1 MWARMRIDA
10 HKCTTTHP
18 RTQTNSTRAR
28 AHACTHAHAL
38 CAKLDLHTNMN
49 VQRVQD
55 DPQCSPPLPQQHVS
69 ATENKMA
76 WEGVEAQQRNEML
89 GSNQGGLQQ
98 GDVTAYMHPSTP
110 PRNATPP
117 LPTEQKSMKEDELS
131 NGNFSFVNQA
141 DAGAY
146 NIEHRELQHNL
157 AYPPPVSAQI
167 RKVEDVEDVDLFDEI
182 PDMLPENPPSASR
195 ETLMNRSSRPPRP
208 PISKP
213 TGFED
218 YALSPSSAAQ
228 IELLHRFDLD
238 TLISS
243 LPSVAS
249 PPMMS
254 PEVQRRA
261 EHTANSSSIS
271 QLVPTTLMPDLEQV
285 PVYGAPVSRLGP
297 DHDMRSRATSPQQ
310 LTQQTPSP
318 GQRVSQTPDVHIS
331 HTPSAP
337 VPAATN
343 PYLAIAG
350 SPGSLSP
357 SPHSTTSAQPPPSP
371 PTSQGGSVNG
381 LVTAGKNPVNN
392 NYYFMWRLGVA
403 SVRTNACVCSGTQR
417 DQSFLTNFLIFLGK
431 NFCPKTYNCIT
442 HRSRLH
448 VDELAIAVLNT
459 STGHTVLKSANVD
472 RVGGEAA
479 RRTIFRVDRSGTGRG
494 VDM

>member
-1 MWARMRIDA
+1 
-10 HKCTTTHP
+10 
-18 RTQTNSTRAR
+18 
-28 AHACTHAHAL
+28 
-38 CAKLDLHTNMN
+38 
-49 VQRVQD
+49 
-55 DPQCSPPLPQQHVS
+55 
-69 ATENKMA
+69 
-76 WEGVEAQQRNEML
+76 
-89 GSNQGGLQQ
+89 
-98 GDVTAYMHPSTP
+98 
-110 PRNATPP
+110 
-117 LPTEQKSMKEDELS
+117 
-131 NGNFSFVNQA
+131 
-141 DAGAY
+141 
-146 NIEHRELQHNL
+146 
-157 AYPPPVSAQI
+157 
-167 RKVEDVEDVDLFDEI
+167 
-182 PDMLPENPPSASR
+182 
-195 ETLMNRSSRPPRP
+195 
-208 PISKP
+208 
-213 TGFED
+213 
-218 YALSPSSAAQ
+218 
-228 IELLHRFDLD
+228 
-238 TLISS
+238 
-243 LPSVAS
+243 
-249 PPMMS
+249 MMS

-285 PVYGAPVSRLGP
+285 PVYGAPVSRLGT
-297 DHDMRSRATSPQQ
+297 DQDMRSRATSPQQ

-343 PYLAIAG
+343 PYLAITG

-381 LVTAGKNPVNN
+381 LVTAGKNPVTN

-403 SVRTNACVCSGTQR
+403 SVRTNACVCSGTLR

-459 STGHTVLKSANVD
+459 STGHTVLKFSYVC